1 MVVGGLLITLLRHG
15 DRVGVACQAQLVNVI
30 APIRTEPGG
39 PAWRQTTF
47 HPFALTRPP
56 ARGTVLRVEASS
68 PRVPTARYG
77 EVAALDATS
86 THDAETGETV
96 LLAVNRDP
104 HGGLPVEVDL
114 RGLTDRHGDLEV
126 AEHHLIC
133 DDDPHAASTRDAPD
147 RVRPRRGTDA
157 QVRDRRL
164 TVELPAASW
173 SALRLQPVTATREPR

>member
-1 MVVGGLLITLLRHG
+1 MLDDRRARH
-15 DRVGVACQAQLVNVI
+15 
-30 APIRTEPGG
+30 
-39 PAWRQTTF
+39 
-47 HPFALTRPP
+47 
-56 ARGTVLRVEASS
+56 
-68 PRVPTARYG
+68 
-77 EVAALDATS
+77 
-86 THDAETGETV
+86 ETGERCCSRSTGS
-96 LLAVNRDP
+96 ATD
-104 HGGLPVEVDL
+104 LPLDLDL

-133 DDDPHAASTRDAPD
+133 DDDPYAASTRDAPD